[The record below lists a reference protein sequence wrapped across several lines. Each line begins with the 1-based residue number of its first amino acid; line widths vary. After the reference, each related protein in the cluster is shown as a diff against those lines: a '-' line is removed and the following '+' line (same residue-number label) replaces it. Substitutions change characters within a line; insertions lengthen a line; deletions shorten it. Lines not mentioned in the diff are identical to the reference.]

1 MQNPVACP
9 TSCPAPPAET
19 VTITHVVL
27 AEPHGEYIC
36 VIDAETGQLRDAT
49 KDEKYSM
56 AGGRFMYEFDRH
68 LGVPVRGVIRLL
80 GELCWKGIRLVAK
93 EMGLNILQTVGS
105 MVEEPCSNNV
115 VEEG

>member
-1 MQNPVACP
+1 MQDPVDCP

-36 VIDAETGQLRDAT
+36 VVDAETGQLRDAT

-56 AGGRFMYEFDRH
+56 AGGRFQYEFDRH
-68 LGVPVRGVIRLL
+68 LGVPVRGVVRLL
-80 GELCWKGIRLVAK
+80 GELCRKGIRLVAK
-93 EMGLNILQTVGS
+93 KMGFNILQTVES
-105 MVEEPCSNNV
+105 MVRESCVDV
-115 VEEG
+115 VEEE